1 MYVRNTSFPN
11 DTEKDKGIPENYSGY
26 AMSTRPPSSEG
37 SEEIQDKEDFQS
49 EGYEYERSQS
59 RESAKAAFR
68 HETESEY
75 APQKENGLFSGLFE
89 KMGIRGVESSDITVL
104 IIALLLLSGENDDY
118 IWILLLL
125 LLLVK

>member
-1 MYVRNTSFPN
+1 MYVRNTSFSS

-26 AMSTRPPSSEG
+26 AMSARPTSSEG
-37 SEEIQDKEDFQS
+37 SEEIQDKEEFQS
-49 EGYEYERSQS
+49 EGYEYESSQS
-59 RESAKAAFR
+59 KEAAKAAFR
-68 HETESEY
+68 HEAESDY

-89 KMGIRGVESSDITVL
+89 KMGIKGVESSDITVL